1 MTRVMRIACHVVLEG
16 RTLGEMVTCGMLSV
30 KGSTRCSTPWGG
42 GGGLLHLRKI
52 CSVEWKRI
60 KREKG
65 GREWREKRTSSS
77 LIYE

>member
-1 MTRVMRIACHVVLEG
+1 MNEKVTPVMRIACHVVLEG

-42 GGGLLHLRKI
+42 GGGCLLHLREI
-52 CSVEWKRI
+52 CSVESKRI

-65 GREWREKRTSSS
+65 GR
-77 LIYE
+77 